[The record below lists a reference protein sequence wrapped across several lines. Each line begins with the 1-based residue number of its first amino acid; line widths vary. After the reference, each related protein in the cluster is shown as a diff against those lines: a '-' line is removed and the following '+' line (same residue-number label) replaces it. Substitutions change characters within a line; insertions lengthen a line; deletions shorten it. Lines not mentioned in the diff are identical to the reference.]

1 MSADWVR
8 EDRQDHLGVLGLDA
22 VESGH
27 QRGQAIAPDEADLST
42 QFLAIIESLGPEVVD
57 VGIANDDPGLPEDIF
72 LYYYSQSKLI
82 K

>member
-42 QFLAIIESLGPEVVD
+42 
-57 VGIANDDPGLPEDIF
+57 
-72 LYYYSQSKLI
+72 
-82 K
+82 